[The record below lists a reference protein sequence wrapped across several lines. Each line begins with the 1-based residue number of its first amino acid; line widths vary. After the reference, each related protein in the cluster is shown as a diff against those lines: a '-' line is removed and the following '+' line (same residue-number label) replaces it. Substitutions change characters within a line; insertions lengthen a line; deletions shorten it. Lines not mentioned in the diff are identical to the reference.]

1 MPFSLYFLAIF
12 YLAPS
17 LQDLHKSSTDLS
29 KIFQNFPSSIP
40 FHLVPGQSVIPA
52 HSPVFHRSSQI
63 FTDLS
68 CHSASIYPLSTR
80 YSVSKIFTDLPQ
92 IFQRSFKNFPSS
104 IPFHLDLDSRS
115 FRPTLQISK
124 LFVSPLFIYLH
135 FVADPPQIFQNSP
148 SSFPFHF
155 LSGQSVIPAHSP
167 DLCYLHLLYPAFRTV
182 CHPTNFSKM
191 EDPHQIPHQTP
202 MTTPVENNL
211 IRINT
216 AFQDSCMP
224 LLLTT
229 NHSCMILCDFPSRI
243 LNPPPN
249 ISIFSLDDFPLFLN
263 TAIAHP
269 ERCVY
274 VLTQQTLTLR
284 KLLSLPS
291 PLPMPFWFLTRTS
304 STAPL
309 ELKII
314 EIFHSI
320 PIGLQDRISQLYF
333 ICTFSATLK
342 GKKGPWLKQ
351 FDLFHLLLDPCNLSS
366 FIQIPSPPPFLQG
379 IMYSEQKDLVTQ
391 ASQELVRINI
401 PHSVQNILQAKFPHD
416 MECLCYQVPIASN
429 AVFNSIITALST
441 FTYIKSFNFTAIL
454 SAIYS
459 SPENASISFIFIA
472 KIKSNLPSILELFE
486 QCNITYL
493 QTFTTLIFKASPTQ
507 LEEALLKALDLGI
520 SVPPS
525 FLNST
530 KRIVFSNTEHYL
542 QARILPFSDLG
553 IVEFQIIRSD
563 LCTTSDLYFTPSF
576 PTFIKQRFHCVN
588 QPQLCTV
595 KNHCGE
601 IREVLAIT
609 SSSQIFQHIPSDD
622 LPFSFTHDDHSFSLS
637 YLEPILHI
645 SPKPTVEYPY
655 ETQLEHFQ
663 RFTDPSGSLASRI
676 PMLNPHKTKGGS
688 LARDIIMS
696 LSPGFLDHLEGDINF
711 MQSSPPDPF
720 YILISPF
727 HDDWKTSVADLYPDS
742 QIHFIN
748 IALQDLTL
756 HLPKFII
763 IEIPPRTTFS
773 IPHFYNKPLRLA
785 NQGWIS
791 VTPFSFLKIILP
803 LPSIQHIPLLIKALT
818 AQLPS
823 TQEEIILGLAN
834 EVAVHSDSDP
844 IVDPAEDAHMI
855 SDDEFPPPDPSTL
868 PFSPFLLL
876 CYRILAYFPWST
888 SIDHPRQKLL
898 YCIAGGLHLADQLII
913 PFLTT
918 AIQSFAEDYF
928 THCPNIITLFNKLSM
943 GLPANIITTFF
954 PQTIPQLG
962 SQTLYLIP
970 LPSFPFS
977 DDANDLLKSFQ
988 NIFLY
993 LSPGISIKVTS
1004 TLLFTSPTFA
1014 QLSLF
1019 AVLLCIACNCTI
1031 TDEARA
1037 RTSESKR
1044 PLVLRLCSI
1053 LLEAPRSSTSS
1064 GPQHL
1069 VIEQFHPES
1078 QSVTVYDPKKGIFT
1092 LPTDNILSL
1101 EITALIFKR
1110 ASSKYLICPQLLKDF
1125 CTLSLKNPIP
1135 TQSSP
1140 FSIISL
1146 FDGSGS
1152 FTDVIASTLK
1162 QWPHAI
1168 LAAEM
1173 DADTRSV
1180 VSKVKGWP
1188 VEGSVWAFDKKG
1200 AHTFYATNVWSLV
1213 LDACLLLRQFISLLP
1228 PNSIIF
1234 IGAGSPCQ
1242 DLTSIGRGKG
1252 TLGLA
1257 GDRSVHI
1264 HCVWAVLYFLSKTRF
1279 WERTVILLE
1288 NAGSMLPHMK
1298 KYIHDLFGI
1307 PHACCHYL
1315 NCSTWGSVTRA
1326 RYFFTSSDLTVLPDH
1341 SPSPFDPGWF
1351 PTVKPSKENP
1361 ARFVPIPLPPWL
1373 RPRDY
1378 TSKGDVVQSPLAY
1391 HPKNLLYDISFF
1403 GSWELFCDAC
1413 HANRSNLYPDIPF
1426 KQFLP
1431 EFLWK
1436 EWDSLIEWKA
1446 DFDSQLTPEILTV
1459 SKLQEFYSNPHIYL
1473 PFRLPSLEEKAKDSE
1488 LSSLITTTQQEANP
1502 PLRTLHNIIG
1512 NFFKPSA
1519 VLAALGGADR
1529 ISNFVNGANT
1539 PNQWQPSSPSQVDT
1553 AFSTL
1558 KQTVSQSITS
1568 QPTLHSHLVE
1578 KWYPKNL
1585 PKLESLDFWH
1595 KAFHLQTPPVLTSPM
1610 TPLPTPPPTA
1620 PKQFISPLSPLALSQ
1635 LQKFDALYQ
1644 LTTKAIFHNYHLD
1657 VLLSAPFPPF
1667 KSLALPI
1674 LLSTSDLTK
1683 FNFLKSYF
1691 QGWELTQ
1698 SSVVILVL
1706 YEDANHVEFFSF
1718 GPISSYQQL
1727 YLLSFSSS
1735 SDTFQFSLLLQQI
1748 TPPVTFQ
1755 PLLTKL
1761 HAVWNFP
1768 PHLSTYINLL
1778 QQFPTLALFD
1788 NISNPRP
1795 PSIVYSPF
1803 GHTFVPTSLLQDP
1816 LLEWVATFF
1825 EGPQDTPMW
1834 CPERCPDFTGD
1845 FPFLRHVQF
1854 WLHLHNK
1861 YQEAYELPP
1870 HPFVLLSWYTPGTIP
1885 SAPDIRF
1892 CPLNHTPTPESI
1904 ASTKCPL
1911 ILAPNTFKDIHMDHY
1926 GIVVGRP
1933 SEFFSELDT
1942 KAIVPHPITYP

>member
-1 MPFSLYFLAIF
+1 M
-12 YLAPS
+12 
-17 LQDLHKSSTDLS
+17 D
-29 KIFQNFPSSIP
+29 
-40 FHLVPGQSVIPA
+40 
-52 HSPVFHRSSQI
+52 
-63 FTDLS
+63 
-68 CHSASIYPLSTR
+68 
-80 YSVSKIFTDLPQ
+80 
-92 IFQRSFKNFPSS
+92 
-104 IPFHLDLDSRS
+104 
-115 FRPTLQISK
+115 
-124 LFVSPLFIYLH
+124 
-135 FVADPPQIFQNSP
+135 
-148 SSFPFHF
+148 
-155 LSGQSVIPAHSP
+155 
-167 DLCYLHLLYPAFRTV
+167 
-182 CHPTNFSKM
+182 
-191 EDPHQIPHQTP
+191 DPHQTPHQTP

-211 IRINT
+211 MRINT

-224 LLLTT
+224 LLLTA

-459 SPENASISFIFIA
+459 SPEDASISFIFIT

-553 IVEFQIIRSD
+553 IVELQIIRSD

-576 PTFIKQRFHCVN
+576 LTFIKQRFHCVN

-622 LPFSFTHDDHSFSLS
+622 FPFSFTHDDHSFSLS

-645 SPKPTVEYPY
+645 SPKPTVDYPY

-676 PMLNPHKTKGGS
+676 PMLNPHKTKGGN

-711 MQSSPPDPF
+711 LQSSPPDPF

-791 VTPFSFLKIILP
+791 VTPFALLKIILP
-803 LPSIQHIPLLIKALT
+803 LPSLQYTPLLIKALT

-823 TQEEIILGLAN
+823 TQVEITLGLAN
-834 EVAVHSDSDP
+834 EVTVHSDSDP

-855 SDDEFPPPDPSTL
+855 SDDEFPPPDPGTL

-1078 QSVTVYDPKKGIFT
+1078 QSVTVYDPRKGIFT
-1092 LPTDNILSL
+1092 LPIDNILSL

-1110 ASSKYLICPQLLKDF
+1110 ASSKCLICPQLLKDF

-1403 GSWELFCDAC
+1403 GSWESFCDAC

-1446 DFDSQLTPEILTV
+1446 DFDSQLTPEILATV
-1459 SKLQEFYSNPHIYL
+1459 TKLQEFYSNPHIYL

-1488 LSSLITTTQQEANP
+1488 LSSLIITTQQEANP

-1512 NFFKPSA
+1512 NFLKPSA

-1529 ISNFVNGANT
+1529 LCNFVNGANT

-1553 AFSTL
+1553 AFSNL

-1620 PKQFISPLSPLALSQ
+1620 PKQFISPLSPLALGQ

-1674 LLSTSDLTK
+1674 LLSTSHLKK

-1748 TPPVTFQ
+1748 TPPVTLQ

-1803 GHTFVPTSLLQDP
+1803 GHAFVPTSLLQDP

-1870 HPFVLLSWYTPGTIP
+1870 LPFVLLSWYTPGTIP
-1885 SAPDIRF
+1885 SAPDILF

>member
-1 MPFSLYFLAIF
+1 
-12 YLAPS
+12 
-17 LQDLHKSSTDLS
+17 
-29 KIFQNFPSSIP
+29 
-40 FHLVPGQSVIPA
+40 
-52 HSPVFHRSSQI
+52 
-63 FTDLS
+63 
-68 CHSASIYPLSTR
+68 
-80 YSVSKIFTDLPQ
+80 
-92 IFQRSFKNFPSS
+92 
-104 IPFHLDLDSRS
+104 
-115 FRPTLQISK
+115 
-124 LFVSPLFIYLH
+124 
-135 FVADPPQIFQNSP
+135 
-148 SSFPFHF
+148 
-155 LSGQSVIPAHSP
+155 
-167 DLCYLHLLYPAFRTV
+167 
-182 CHPTNFSKM
+182 
-191 EDPHQIPHQTP
+191 

-211 IRINT
+211 MRINT

-224 LLLTT
+224 LLLTA

-459 SPENASISFIFIA
+459 SPEDASISFIFIT

-553 IVEFQIIRSD
+553 IVELQIIRSD

-576 PTFIKQRFHCVN
+576 LTFIKQRFHCVN

-676 PMLNPHKTKGGS
+676 PMLNPHKTKGGN

-711 MQSSPPDPF
+711 LQSSPPDPF

-791 VTPFSFLKIILP
+791 ATPFAYLKIILP

-844 IVDPAEDAHMI
+844 MVDPAEDAHMI
-855 SDDEFPPPDPSTL
+855 SDDEFPPPDPITL

-876 CYRILAYFPWST
+876 CYRILSYFPWST

-913 PFLTT
+913 PFLST

-954 PQTIPQLG
+954 PQTMPQLG

-988 NIFLY
+988 NIFLFLY
-993 LSPGISIKVTS
+993 PGISIKVTS

-1110 ASSKYLICPQLLKDF
+1110 ASSKHLICPQLLKDF

-1446 DFDSQLTPEILTV
+1446 DFDSQLTPEILATV

-1529 ISNFVNGANT
+1529 INNFVNGANT

-1620 PKQFISPLSPLALSQ
+1620 PKQFISPLSPLALNQ

-1667 KSLALPI
+1667 KSLTLPI
-1674 LLSTSDLTK
+1674 LLSTSHLKK

-1706 YEDANHVEFFSF
+1706 YEDANHIEFFSF

-1735 SDTFQFSLLLQQI
+1735 SATFQFSLLLQQI

-1768 PHLSTYINLL
+1768 PHLSTYIHLL
-1778 QQFPTLALFD
+1778 PQFPTLALFD

-1795 PSIVYSPF
+1795 PFIVYSPF

-1825 EGPQDTPMW
+1825 EGSQDTPMW

-1870 HPFVLLSWYTPGTIP
+1870 LPFVLLSWYTPGTIP
-1885 SAPDIRF
+1885 SAPDILF